1 MNFKASMMALT
12 LASLLSFSLA
22 KPLNDDKANKLREM
36 RALISDVESQA
47 GRAEEQGT
55 EGFNLTLN
63 LQLLLNCGCSDL
75 DTVLSMMA
83 ICV

>member
-1 MNFKASMMALT
+1 MNFKASMIALT

-22 KPLNDDKANKLREM
+22 KPLSDDRANKLREM

-55 EGFNLTLN
+55 ASFNL
-63 LQLLLNCGCSDL
+63 
-75 DTVLSMMA
+75 
-83 ICV
+83 